1 MDDHF
6 LKNYRQAPRAE
17 FARQL
22 QERIDGGTNMMTT
35 NNVVKD
41 KTWRHTLTRWSPAL
55 IAAVIVLA
63 LVLVITLPPTRA
75 LAQDF
80 LNLFRVK
87 KFAAIQVDP
96 ARVQQLENLDID
108 TEKLFADNVQVLK
121 EPGKP
126 VQVASVQEAGQQAGF
141 KVAVP
146 SQVPN
151 GAKLQVSVQ
160 GEASGVLTANVAK
173 AQEILNLVGID
184 DAPIPPQLDGAKIT
198 VTKPAAVM
206 LQYSFKN
213 GEIEFMQSPSPEIEL
228 PPGVELK
235 QLAEIGLRVLG
246 LSKNDAHDFAGKVDW
261 STTFLI
267 PIPANAAEVRQ
278 VSVNGADGLMLTSN
292 GTARNGRS
300 PYANG
305 EAMVLWANNGMVYAM
320 HGYGS
325 AVDLLEIAN
334 SVQ

>member
-1 MDDHF
+1 MNDEF
-6 LKNYRQAPRAE
+6 LKYYRQSPRAD

-22 QERIDGGTNMMTT
+22 HEKIDGGTNM
-35 NNVVKD
+35 VKPN
-41 KTWRHTLTRWSPAL
+41 TWRRTLTRWSPAL
-55 IAAVIVLA
+55 LAAMIVLA
-63 LVLVITLPPTRA
+63 IALVVALPPARA

-80 LNLFRVK
+80 LDLFRVK
-87 KFAAIQVDP
+87 KFAAIQIDP
-96 ARVQQLENLDID
+96 ARVQQLENLNLD
-108 TEKLFADNVQVLK
+108 TEKLFADNVQVLQ

-126 VQVASVQEAGQQAGF
+126 VTVASVEEAGQRAGF
-141 KVAVP
+141 NVAVP
-146 SQVPN
+146 LQLPN

-160 GEASGVLTANVAK
+160 GAGAGVLTANVSK
-173 AQEILNLVGID
+173 VQELLNLVGID
-184 DAPIPPQLDGAKIT
+184 DAQIPQQLDGAKIT
-198 VTKPAAVM
+198 IRKPAAV
-206 LQYSFKN
+206 LQKYTFKN
-213 GEIEFMQSPSPEIEL
+213 GAIEFMQSPSPEVEL

-246 LSKNDAHDFAGKVDW
+246 LSKNEAHNFADKIDW
-261 STTFLI
+261 SSTFLI

-305 EAMVLWANNGMVYAM
+305 EAMILWAKGDMVYAL

-325 AVDLLEIAN
+325 AVNLLEIAN
-334 SVQ
+334 SVK